1 MMQFHNI
8 LKETPKYES
17 CIEDSLSYWQMFHHK
32 TDIYCGHQSYHQERS
47 QILSLETLKCHLGTL
62 ILIWNYTTNPFIYDG
77 DVAADES
84 NNPFVT
90 LTHCRRSFNYFCGFI
105 VASTVHCPQPLW
117 IRMWTFAIIVTIT
130 IIKNHHRHHH
140 HHHHHQQ

>member
-1 MMQFHNI
+1 MRQFHNI

-32 TDIYCGHQSYHQERS
+32 TDIYCGHQSYQERS

-62 ILIWNYTTNPFIYDG
+62 ILIWNYTTNPLIYDG

-105 VASTVHCPQPLW
+105 VASTVGCPQPLW
-117 IRMWTFAIIVTIT
+117 KIPSKLEVAPYALKMWTGWWMDGVDGVDTP
-130 IIKNHHRHHH
+130 
-140 HHHHHQQ
+140 